1 MARSSSFFGLRR
13 GSTKSMTFQVL
24 NGKQI
29 TKDRVSHVANPRT
42 NAQMRTRVAFGTVAK
57 AGASLAEL
65 VGISFQGIT
74 NINAS
79 RRRFNA
85 LNISYLTG
93 ALKNNEA
100 VGAYAPKGLSVLIP
114 NPYIV
119 ADGTIRNAT
128 LGTAQE
134 SNGQIT
140 MTSHSFRLTA
150 GKTYTGEELIKIAFG
165 CLPGDQIT
173 LVGIS
178 AGQPV
183 EYKEQEYEI
192 LRDGVMTSAR
202 VVFKDA
208 ESIAAVTPLT
218 IAAEPVAAT
227 VQAQLAA
234 VIGNCIKEG
243 YEDFVTCLSNA
254 DAYDTSVDTGT
265 VNVILDW
272 EGALAEPSLVP
283 IIGDVTDMMAFGYF
297 RSHLNEAGTQWMFSR
312 CQLVAVAPQ
321 YTEGTYDDEDAVN
334 YGYQYPVA
342 RGTYLV
348 TNARENSRYT
358 ETGGD
363 DNSLGF

>member
-1 MARSSSFFGLRR
+1 
-13 GSTKSMTFQVL
+13 MTFQVL

-29 TKDRVSHVANPRT
+29 TKDRVNHVANPRT

-57 AGASLAEL
+57 AGASLAAL
-65 VGISFQGIT
+65 VGISFQGYT

-128 LGTAQE
+128 LGTVQKGN
-134 SNGQIT
+134 SQIT
-140 MTSHSFRLTA
+140 QTSHTFNLVA
-150 GKTYTGEELIKIAFG
+150 GKTYTGADLIKLAFG

-178 AGQPV
+178 AGSAV
-183 EYKEQEYEI
+183 EFKEQELQI

-202 VVFKDA
+202 VVFKDT
-208 ESIAAVTPLT
+208 EDIAGVTPVT
-218 IAAEPVAAT
+218 IPDEPTAALVKAAI
-227 VQAQLAA
+227 ASA
-234 VIGNCIKEG
+234 IGNCIKEG
-243 YEDFVTCLSNA
+243 FEDFVTCLSNEE
-254 DAYDTSVDTGT
+254 AYDTSVDGAT
-265 VNVILDW
+265 VSVILDW

-283 IIGDVTDMMAFGYF
+283 IIGDVTEIMAFGYF

-312 CQLVAVAPQ
+312 CQLVAVDPEYSQ
-321 YTEGTYDDEDAVN
+321 VTYDGDEPVN